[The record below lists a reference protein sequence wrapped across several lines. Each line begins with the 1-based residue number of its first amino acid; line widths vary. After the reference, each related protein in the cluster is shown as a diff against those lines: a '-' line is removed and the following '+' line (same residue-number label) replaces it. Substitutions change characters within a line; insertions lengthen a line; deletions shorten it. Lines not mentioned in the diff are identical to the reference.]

1 MYVVVHHTIL
11 SEAAFERRL
20 SLQTGNGAPAG
31 VRVLMFL
38 PSADQSTIVCLWEGP
53 SVHAIRRYVDDTLAD
68 ASRNVCYEVAAEPAF
83 ARPAPGL
90 ATEPIPL
97 RQTA

>member
-11 SEAAFERRL
+11 SEVAFERGL
-20 SLQTGNGAPAG
+20 SLQTGRGAPDG

-38 PSADQSTIVCLWEGP
+38 PSVDQSTVVCLWEGP
-53 SVHAIRRYVDDTLAD
+53 SVDAIQGYVDDTLGD
-68 ASRNVCYEVAAEPAF
+68 ASRNACYEVAAEPAF
-83 ARPAPGL
+83 ARQALGL